1 MKKLHTI
8 LALGLALGL
17 TACNEQQTSVMQQP
31 AAQQQGS
38 ASQDTS
44 PVLATVNG
52 TPITQQTL
60 DFHLQQR
67 NLRRPGDAANQD
79 QNLVLQ
85 EIINLEL
92 MTQAAEK
99 AGIDQRSEV
108 ATQLQHQRRA
118 FLAGVAVQDY
128 ITHHPVSDEETQA
141 LYQQRFGTAE
151 QEFKAR
157 HILLKTE
164 EDAKNVI
171 AELDKGGDFAELAKQ
186 HSTGP
191 TGPSGGDL
199 GWFSPSQM
207 VQPFSEAVA
216 KLEKGQYT
224 KEPVQTQFGWH
235 VILREDSREA
245 TPPAY
250 DDIKDQLQMVVQNQN
265 LQQYLQELR
274 NTATLDVKEV
284 AAE

>member
-1 MKKLHTI
+1 MKKLHIVLT
-8 LALGLALGL
+8 LGLALGL
-17 TACNEQQTSVMQQP
+17 SACNEQQQTSVMQP
-31 AAQQQGS
+31 ATQQN
-38 ASQDTS
+38 ATVSQDSS

-52 TPITQQTL
+52 TLITQQTL
-60 DFHLQQR
+60 DFHMQQR
-67 NLRRPGDAANQD
+67 NMRRPGDAANQD

-85 EIINLEL
+85 EVINLEL
-92 MTQAAEK
+92 MNQAAEK
-99 AGIDQRSEV
+99 AGIDARPEI

-128 ITHHPVSDEETQA
+128 ITSHPVTDEETQA
-141 LYQQRFGTAE
+141 LYQQRFGSAD
-151 QEFKAR
+151 QEYKAR
-157 HILLKTE
+157 HILLKSE
-164 EDAKNVI
+164 EDASKVV
-171 AELDKGGDFAELAKQ
+171 AELDQGGDFAELAKQ

-191 TGPSGGDL
+191 TGPNGGDL
-199 GWFSPSQM
+199 GWFSPAQM

-224 KEPVQTQFGWH
+224 KAPVQTQFGWH
-235 VILREDSREA
+235 VILLEDSRES

-250 DDIKDQLQMVVQNQN
+250 EDIKDQLQMVVQNQR

-274 NTATLDVKEV
+274 EAATVDVKET